1 MSGDRL
7 ARLVLFSGCIW
18 GFGLG
23 TANLAQIVPD
33 NTLGSESSIVVDDSA
48 IDPGQIV
55 DLIKS
60 GAIRGET
67 LFHSFEE
74 FNVSAD
80 RQVYFD
86 NPNGIEQIV
95 TRVTGNNP
103 SRILGRLG
111 VNGNASL
118 FLLNPNDI
126 LFSENASLDV
136 GGSFVATTA
145 DSLVFDDDLVYS
157 ATNPETPP
165 LLNVTIPEGI
175 QFGADAGRIEVQGE
189 GHTLGFDSSS
199 LMPTGNAP
207 SSGLKVPTGRTLAL
221 IARELNLNGGNLS
234 ASEGNIELA
243 AIAQSGE
250 VELEQDNELFAFD
263 YDAIDNF
270 GEINLFQQSLL
281 DVRGGKN
288 LGSVGIRGNNIA
300 LRDSTAILASK
311 SNPGRS
317 QTEGKIE
324 LVATNFLIIT
334 NNAFNTFPSGIF
346 TQIEQTSNHP
356 GADIQIDTDR
366 LELQNNALIVSTVTN
381 KGQGGNINI
390 NARQIELIDNFNS
403 PYNAGIYSQAL
414 SGATGD
420 VGIIT
425 VEANDLQ
432 LLDDREVILIDD
444 EDDLEDLI
452 GEDRAENFED
462 AIEDNED
469 LNIVIGTF
477 ESGKRS
483 LNFTGGGE
491 ITSINRG
498 SGENGIAIVTA
509 NTIQFSEFSSPPE
522 PEVPTPEISEPEVPT
537 PEISEPEVPTPEI
550 SEPEVPTPEISEPE
564 VPISEVPT
572 PETPTPEVPTSEV
585 PTPEAPEIPTPEV
598 PTPEVPTPEVPTPEI
613 SEPEAPTSET
623 PTPEVPTPEISEPEV
638 PTPEVPTPEISE
650 PEAPTSETPT
660 PEVPTPEIS
669 EPEAPTSETPT
680 PEVPTPEISEPEVP
694 TPEAPEI
701 PTPEVPTPETPTH
714 EVPTPEISEPEVPIS
729 EVPTPEVP
737 EVITPEAPSTNQDLK
752 SDRVYVFELS
762 SGQTIMVNAKDLIKA
777 AQSESIDS
785 LTNSSSNTK
794 SKSIEIYNSN
804 VSRIETSDPDFDFP
818 SACRLGDNNFV
829 IIGKGGMAENPFSNL
844 IQEITVPDIEA
855 KVPQQKTIS
864 ATEPNTLEYQPDLI
878 VEAQNWQINRSG
890 KVELLASSSQQST
903 SSLAGLPNC
912 LKNHN
917 SSNSN

>member
-638 PTPEVPTPEISE
+638 PTPE
-650 PEAPTSETPT
+650 
-660 PEVPTPEIS
+660 
-669 EPEAPTSETPT
+669 
-680 PEVPTPEISEPEVP
+680 
-694 TPEAPEI
+694 APEI